1 MSAESLEM
9 EAQLIEKIVEKRN
22 TIIAIAEKKS
32 KEMLESA
39 EEEVAKIKAESEKQV
54 VSLMG
59 SELRAVNDR
68 ILGGAELEGRKMLM
82 MTRQNLLSEVFN
94 ETESRLNKM
103 AEDMGSDYTV
113 ILRKMISE
121 SVSAIGG
128 EEFIVSANKRD
139 LEYLKENLRTIN
151 KDLNENFNSSIEL
164 NDEPIDIKGGV
175 VVRNTDATKTYYNTL
190 KGKLDNVRSRI
201 EAEVAEILGVI

>member
-1 MSAESLEM
+1 MSAESIEM

-94 ETESRLNKM
+94 ETESRLDKM

>member
-1 MSAESLEM
+1 VSAESIEM

-94 ETESRLNKM
+94 ETESRLDKM

>member
-1 MSAESLEM
+1 
-9 EAQLIEKIVEKRN
+9 
-22 TIIAIAEKKS
+22 
-32 KEMLESA
+32 
-39 EEEVAKIKAESEKQV
+39 
-54 VSLMG
+54 
-59 SELRAVNDR
+59 
-68 ILGGAELEGRKMLM
+68 
-82 MTRQNLLSEVFN
+82 
-94 ETESRLNKM
+94 M

-175 VVRNTDATKTYYNTL
+175 VVRNTNATKTYYNTL

>member
-1 MSAESLEM
+1 VSAESIEM

-22 TIIAIAEKKS
+22 AIIAIAEKKS

-94 ETESRLNKM
+94 ETESRLDKM